1 MDNIIHYI
9 KNNYKSKCIDFFKYD
24 ENKSKENLLDNMIKE
39 LKIDF
44 AIDIIDA
51 AIYKNKI
58 SILFSYNDYTGI
70 ICTHSCNLGYNYL
83 VVAF

>member
-1 MDNIIHYI
+1 MENVIHFI
-9 KNNYKSKCIDFFKYD
+9 KNNYKSKCIDFFRYD
-24 ENKSKENLLDNMIKE
+24 ENKSTENLLDDMIKE
-39 LKIDF
+39 LNINF
-44 AIDIIDA
+44 AIEIIDS

-70 ICTHSCNLGYNYL
+70 ICSHSCNLGYNYL

>member
-1 MDNIIHYI
+1 MEKVINYI
-9 KNNYKSKCIDFFKYD
+9 KNNYKSKCIDFFRYD
-24 ENKSKENLLDNMIKE
+24 ENKSKEQLLNDMIKQ
-39 LKIDF
+39 LKLNI

-51 AIYKNKI
+51 GIYKNKI

-70 ICTHSCNLGYNYL
+70 ICSHSCNLGSNYL